1 MRSPRLNKIENI
13 RMMGDRFHNDTI
25 DILFNGVNRRS
36 KYAKRI
42 MFRLDNVYV
51 SEEPTNGSVSSEWC
65 PLTNTMC
72 RKLNGLMKS
81 KTAET
86 FQKRLVKYVTFLAY
100 GTHYGKLFN
109 KDQIL
114 ELLKERV

>member
-1 MRSPRLNKIENI
+1 MRTARLNKIENI

-25 DILFNGVNRRS
+25 DILFAGVNRRS

-42 MFRLDNVYV
+42 MFRLDNVYY
-51 SEEPTNGSVSSEWC
+51 SEVTSGTASSEWC

-72 RKLNGLMKS
+72 RKLNGIMKS
-81 KTAET
+81 KTPET
-86 FQKRLVKYVTFLAY
+86 YQKRLVKYINFLAY

-109 KDQIL
+109 KDQIS
-114 ELLKERV
+114 ELLKEIV

>member
-1 MRSPRLNKIENI
+1 MRAKNLNKIENI
-13 RMMGDRFHNDTI
+13 RMMGDRFHNDSI
-25 DILFNGVNRRS
+25 DILFDGVNRRS

-42 MFRLDNVYV
+42 MFRLDNVYDNEV
-51 SEEPTNGSVSSEWC
+51 ADGSVTSEWC

-72 RKLNGLMKS
+72 RKLNGIMKS
-81 KTAET
+81 KTPET
-86 FQKRLVKYVTFLAY
+86 FQKRLTKYINFLAF

-114 ELLKERV
+114 ELMKERA